1 MSIGLFVSL
10 GVLGF
15 LVVVLMRTQG
25 ALGSDLQSR
34 SVDELGRLV
43 GMLSQEVDRL
53 QQEEADLRITA
64 IDSQYEIRSDTEVAT
79 RELETL
85 KALEVLVGVV
95 PSHGNGVRLR
105 ITDAED
111 RLSSYEASL
120 IINELRSAGAEAIVV
135 NDRRVDYDS
144 GVGGA
149 PGRLTLKGEALVA
162 PFIVE
167 VVGDQEALLS
177 ALKMPGGLVSM
188 LSQLPGVKLEVG
200 AADDIS
206 VPQRPGGLR
215 TFNHALPVN

>member
-120 IINELRSAGAEAIVV
+120 IINELRSADRKSVV
-135 NDRRVDYDS
+135 
-144 GVGGA
+144 
-149 PGRLTLKGEALVA
+149 
-162 PFIVE
+162 
-167 VVGDQEALLS
+167 
-177 ALKMPGGLVSM
+177 
-188 LSQLPGVKLEVG
+188 
-200 AADDIS
+200 
-206 VPQRPGGLR
+206 
-215 TFNHALPVN
+215 